1 MRRFQPKAS
10 ASGVVLA
17 LYAAVLLLG
26 SLELPWWRMESRAPQ
41 YGQRVLVVDVS
52 PLTVTGDLKELDGLG
67 HYIGM
72 RSIQSFAPL
81 ERSLAPFAMVL
92 VALAALAMPFLR
104 GKKRVMAG
112 VLVAAVPFGFLLD
125 LAFWQK
131 FACTHLDPTASMNM
145 IANRVD
151 SRLLGHYS
159 IAQFHVD
166 ATLQSG
172 FWLAA
177 IAAANAVAFLL
188 TERRVEPAKERVRSS
203 SSGHATTA
211 VVTLLT
217 LALLPR
223 SANAATHQVG
233 PRGRYGTIASA
244 LEAASPG
251 DEVVVA
257 AGVYHEH
264 LVLDVPIKLQGEPG
278 AILDGDGHD
287 TVVLVKSGP
296 SVVRGLTIR
305 ASGDSLLGEDAA
317 IRVDGAP
324 GSLVTQNRI
333 SDVLFGIL
341 AVSSPRTTISDNYVV
356 GKDLIIPRRGDGIR
370 VFASDD
376 SAVNGN
382 TVEQSRDLSIWN
394 SNHVVAYRNTVRDS
408 RYGLHYMYSDDDVFE
423 DNVFEHNQTGG
434 AIMYSRRLT
443 LRRNRFAGSRG
454 PSAHGLLIKM
464 ADDLLVENNWFVD
477 NTRGI
482 FMLETPSALNAT
494 CVVRDNVIGGND
506 RGVTLEPSVSRAV
519 FTENAF
525 LANGVQVE
533 VLGASQANQNR
544 WSLNGRGNYWSDY
557 RGFDLD
563 GDGTGDIEHR
573 VEAFFEHLADR
584 FPDLGMLRMSPAV
597 HAMEMAARAFP
608 IVKPQAALIDDHPL
622 VRPNS
627 MIMSGRVATS
637 SHPSL
642 VLVGAMALAGAG
654 WIAFRARDA
663 LGGDAT

>member
-1 MRRFQPKAS
+1 
-10 ASGVVLA
+10 
-17 LYAAVLLLG
+17 
-26 SLELPWWRMESRAPQ
+26 
-41 YGQRVLVVDVS
+41 VLVVDVS
-52 PLTVTGDLKELDGLG
+52 PLTVAGDLKELDGLG
-67 HYIGM
+67 HYVGM

-81 ERSLAPFAMVL
+81 ERSLAPYAMAV
-92 VALAALAMPFLR
+92 VAIAALAMPFLG
-104 GKKRVMAG
+104 GKKRVLGGA
-112 VLVAAVPFGFLLD
+112 LVVAVPFGFLLD

-131 FACTHLDPTASMNM
+131 FACTHLDPSASLNM
-145 IANRVD
+145 IANRVEAK
-151 SRLLGHYS
+151 LLGHYS
-159 IAQFHVD
+159 VAQFHVD

-177 IAAANAVAFLL
+177 VAAANAAAFLW
-188 TERRVEPAKERVRSS
+188 TERHAKPKTERIRSIAQS
-203 SSGHATTA
+203 TQAAAMG
-211 VVTLLT
+211 LL

-223 SANAATHQVG
+223 SAEAATHEVG
-233 PRGRYGTIASA
+233 PGRPHPTIASA

-251 DEVVVA
+251 DEILVA
-257 AGVYHEH
+257 QGVYHEH
-264 LVLDVPIKLQGEPG
+264 LVLDIPIRIQGEPG
-278 AILDGDGHD
+278 AILDGDERG
-287 TVVLVKSGP
+287 TVVRVTSGP

-317 IRVDGAP
+317 IRVDGAE
-324 GSLVTQNRI
+324 GSVIEQNRI
-333 SDVLFGIL
+333 SDALFGIL
-341 AVSSPRTTISDNYVV
+341 AVSSPRTTIADNHVV

-382 TVEQSRDLSIWN
+382 TVERSRDLSIWN
-394 SNHVVAYRNTVRDS
+394 SNGVAANRNTVRNS

-443 LRRNRFAGSRG
+443 LRRNRFSGSRG

-464 ADDLLVENNWFVD
+464 ADDLVVENNWFVD

-482 FMLETPSALNAT
+482 FMLETPSALNASCT
-494 CVVRDNVIGGND
+494 IRNNVIGGND
-506 RGVTLEPSVSRAV
+506 RGVTLEPSVSRAL

-525 LANGVQVE
+525 LANDVQVE
-533 VLGASQANQNR
+533 VLGTTQPDQNR

-563 GDGTGDIEHR
+563 ADGTGDIEYR
-573 VEAFFEHLADR
+573 VEEFFEHLADR
-584 FPDLGMLRMSPAV
+584 FPDLGILRMSPAV

-608 IVKPQAALIDDHPL
+608 IVKPHAALVDRHPL

-627 MIMSGRVATS
+627 MVLEDSAARS

-642 VLVGAMALAGAG
+642 VMAGALALAAAG
-654 WIAFRARDA
+654 WLTVRARDA
-663 LGGDAT
+663 LKGRAN